1 MQDWWLLRQGHA
13 AAATASERSIL
24 PTTQLERVHYRRDKP
39 EPRLGPAQALHDRL
53 SAIPQWRLSGDE
65 TVISRELC

>member
-1 MQDWWLLRQGHA
+1 MQNWWLLRQGHA
-13 AAATASERSIL
+13 TAAAASERSIL
-24 PTTQLERVHYRRDKP
+24 PTAEPERVHHRHDKP

-53 SAIPQWRLSGDE
+53 SAIPQWRLSEDE